1 MITKLKPK
9 SEFSRNVLTLMTGT
23 TIAQAI
29 PIAISP
35 ILTRIY
41 TPEDFGF
48 LAIYLFAITF
58 LANIVTGKYE
68 MSIYLPKQNSTA
80 KEMLEVSLL
89 LATFFSVALL
99 IIILLFGNIIINQF
113 DFQHSILW
121 LYILPFAVLITA
133 FYQSMNHLLVRMSKF
148 KKLSMNRIIQSSA
161 NAIISVGL
169 GFQNLILHGLVIAQ
183 ILAQLIVAALLF
195 KDYKFS
201 TINKYKINRYFSL
214 MKKYSNFPKHM
225 LISNMTNNLS
235 ANMPIIILTTNFGL
249 AFSGFYS
256 FVQKVFGIPLSVI
269 GNSFSEVF
277 RQKASSDY
285 IKNGNCIEVF
295 SSVFK
300 KLFFISIL
308 PFTIFYFIAPDLF
321 SFVFGENW
329 KVAGEYAQILT
340 PMFFIKFI
348 TMPISSV
355 ALFANKTIVDFWW
368 QLGFLAVAVIGYVI
382 SSDAKS
388 TVIYFS
394 FGFSLMYLISF
405 YINYRYAKYG
415 SKTFDRK

>member
-1 MITKLKPK
+1 MINKLKPK

-35 ILTRIY
+35 ILTRLY

-68 MSIYLPKQNSTA
+68 MSIYLPKLNNTA
-80 KEMLEVSLL
+80 KEMLEISLYL
-89 LATFFSVALL
+89 SVFLSIILL
-99 IIILLFGNIIINQF
+99 IIIIIF
-113 DFQHSILW
+113 DDFIMHVLNFEHGIFW
-121 LYILPFAVLITA
+121 LYILPFAVIITA
-133 FYQSMNHLLVRMSKF
+133 FYQSMNHFFVRTSAF
-148 KKLSMNRIIQSSA
+148 KQLSLNRIIQSST
-161 NAIISVGL
+161 NALFSVGL
-169 GFQNLILHGLVIAQ
+169 GLQTIIMHGLVISQITAQ
-183 ILAQLIVAALLF
+183 FIVTILLF
-195 KDYKFS
+195 KKYNFS
-201 TINKYKINRYFSL
+201 RLNKYKLKKYILL
-214 MKKYSNFPKHM
+214 MKRYSNFPKHM

-256 FVQKVFGIPLSVI
+256 FVQKVFGIPLGTI
-269 GNSFSEVF
+269 GISFSEVF
-277 RQKASSDY
+277 RQKASTEY
-285 IKNGNCIEVF
+285 IKNGNCINIF
-295 SSVFK
+295 TSVFK
-300 KLFFISIL
+300 KLFLISII
-308 PFTIFYFIAPDLF
+308 PFFIFYFIAPDLF
-321 SFVFGENW
+321 SFVFGKDW

-368 QLGFLAVAVIGYVI
+368 QIGFLFVAVVGYLI

-394 FGFSLMYLISF
+394 FGFSIMYLISF

>member
-1 MITKLKPK
+1 MLSKLKPK

-48 LAIYLFAITF
+48 LAMYLFAVTF
-58 LANIVTGKYE
+58 FSNIVTGKYE
-68 MSIYLPKQNSTA
+68 MSIFLPKSNYKAT
-80 KEMLEVSLL
+80 EMLEVALFLSAL
-89 LATFFSVALL
+89 FSIILL
-99 IIILLFGNIIINQF
+99 IIVLSFGDYIMKRF
-113 DFQHSILW
+113 DIEHSIFW
-121 LYILPFAVLITA
+121 LYLLPFSIFIAAI
-133 FYQSMNHLLVRMSKF
+133 YQSMNNLYVRMSRF
-148 KKLSMNRIIQSSA
+148 KQISFNRIIQSITNSTL
-161 NAIISVGL
+161 SVSL
-169 GFQNLILHGLVIAQ
+169 SFQSLLLNGLVIAQ
-183 ILAQLIVAALLF
+183 IITQLVVAILF
-195 KDYKFS
+195 FRKIKFS
-201 TINKYKINRYFSL
+201 KVNKYKF
-214 MKKYSNFPKHM
+214 KKYLILIKKYKNFPQHM
-225 LISNMTNNLS
+225 LISGMTNNVS
-235 ANMPIIILTTNFGL
+235 ADMPIIILTTNFGL

-256 FVQKVFGIPLSVI
+256 FVQKVLGVPLSVV
-269 GNSFSEVF
+269 GNSFMEVF
-277 RQKASSDY
+277 RQKASEEY
-285 IKNGNCIEVF
+285 IKNGNCISIF

-300 KLFFISIL
+300 KLVLISFIPFFV
-308 PFTIFYFIAPDLF
+308 FYFIAPDLF

-368 QLGFLAVAVIGYVI
+368 QLGFFAVAVIGYLI

-394 FGFSLMYLISF
+394 FGFSLMYLISL

-415 SKTFDRK
+415 SKAFDRK

>member
-1 MITKLKPK
+1 MLNKLKPK

-48 LAIYLFAITF
+48 LAIYLFVITF
-58 LANIVTGKYE
+58 LANIATGKYE
-68 MSIYLPKQNSTA
+68 MSIYLPNQNGVA

-89 LATFFSVALL
+89 LATIFSVILL
-99 IIILLFGNIIINQF
+99 IIVVLFGNIIIEQF
-113 DFQHSILW
+113 NFQHNILW

-133 FYQSMNHLLVRMSKF
+133 FYQSMNHLYVRMSKF
-148 KKLSMNRIIQSSA
+148 KILSINRIIHSST
-161 NAIISVGL
+161 NAIISVVLGL
-169 GFQNLILHGLVIAQ
+169 QSLLLHGLVVAQ
-183 ILAQLIVAALLF
+183 IISQFVVAILLF
-195 KDYKFS
+195 KNHKFS
-201 TINKYKINRYFSL
+201 SINKYRLIRYILL
-214 MKKYSNFPKHM
+214 MKRYINFPKHM

-235 ANMPIIILTTNFGL
+235 ANMPIIILTSNFGL

-256 FVQKVFGIPLSVI
+256 FVQKVFGIPLNVI

-277 RQKASSDY
+277 RQKASNDY
-285 IKNGNCIEVF
+285 IQNGNCIDAF

-300 KLFFISIL
+300 KLFLISFI
-308 PFTIFYFIAPDLF
+308 PFFIFYFVAVDLF

-329 KVAGEYAQILT
+329 RVAGEYAQILT

-368 QLGFLAVAVIGYVI
+368 QLGFLAVAVVGYLI

-388 TVIYFS
+388 TIIYFS

-405 YINYRYAKYG
+405 YINYRYARYG

>member
-1 MITKLKPK
+1 MLTKLKPK
-9 SEFSRNVLTLMTGT
+9 SEFNRNVLTLMAGT

-48 LAIYLFAITF
+48 LAIYIFAITF
-58 LANIVTGKYE
+58 FANIVTGKYE
-68 MSIYLPKQNSTA
+68 MSIYLPKQNSVA
-80 KEMLEVSLL
+80 KEMLEISLYLSTVFSILL
-89 LATFFSVALL
+89 LL
-99 IIILLFGNIIINQF
+99 IVLLFGNIIIEQF
-113 DFQHSILW
+113 NFQHNILW
-121 LYILPFAVLITA
+121 LYILPFAILITA

-148 KKLSMNRIIQSSA
+148 KKLSINRIIQSSS
-161 NAIISVGL
+161 NATISIFI
-169 GFQNLILHGLVIAQ
+169 GFYSILSHGLVIAQ
-183 ILAQLIVAALLF
+183 ILAQLIVAILLF

-201 TINKYKINRYFSL
+201 TINRHKIKKYYIL
-214 MKKYSNFPKHM
+214 IKKYSNFPKHM
-225 LISNMTNNLS
+225 IISNMTNNLS
-235 ANMPIIILTTNFGL
+235 ANMPVIILTTNFGL

-300 KLFFISIL
+300 KLFFISII

-321 SFVFGENW
+321 SFVFGKNW

-368 QLGFLAVAVIGYVI
+368 QLGFLSVAVIGYLI

-394 FGFSLMYLISF
+394 FGFSFMYLISF